1 MVARI
6 MVTNGPGGHPS
17 WKHAEVTANK
27 IVQVDQNASEEKQAA
42 AAKLRRELEEALTQ
56 HHEDVKQWEL
66 SHIEEHGIDRCEH
79 ALAVENEHVDAVME
93 TLANLTSGTILEDH
107 FSKPEVLRI
116 IREEILLPE
125 FATQLHIHRS
135 ELADA
140 NRGHPCAEAY
150 HTRHH
155 GEKA

>member
-1 MVARI
+1 MVARV

-17 WKHAEVTANK
+17 WKHAEVTASK
-27 IVQVDQNASEEKQAA
+27 IVQVDQNASDEKQAA
-42 AAKLRRELEEALTQ
+42 AAKLRRDLESALEK

-66 SHIEEHGIDRCEH
+66 AHIEEKGVERCEH
-79 ALAVENEHVDAVME
+79 ALAVENEHVDAVMD
-93 TLANLTSGTILEDH
+93 TLQSLTEGTILEEH

-150 HTRHH
+150 RARHRQ
-155 GEKA
+155 GG

>member
-1 MVARI
+1 
-6 MVTNGPGGHPS
+6 
-17 WKHAEVTANK
+17 
-27 IVQVDQNASEEKQAA
+27 
-42 AAKLRRELEEALTQ
+42 
-56 HHEDVKQWEL
+56 
-66 SHIEEHGIDRCEH
+66 
-79 ALAVENEHVDAVME
+79 ME
-93 TLANLTSGTILEDH
+93 TLTSLTSGTILEEH

-150 HTRHH
+150 HARHR